1 MEEAILSWF
10 NNVYMPLASVI
21 NKKHILHSF
30 PKRTIADLYVWMV
43 RYWDDLKKKFG
54 DEVSLDDV
62 ASTFKQKYKIPITKR
77 LINRIKCI
85 ILRKAIDNAATDS
98 NDEI

>member
-1 MEEAILSWF
+1 
-10 NNVYMPLASVI
+10 MPIASVI
-21 NKKHILHSF
+21 RKKHILQAF

-54 DEVSLDDV
+54 DKVSLDDV
-62 ASTFKQKYKIPITKR
+62 ASTFKQKYKIPVTKR